1 MAFDRLLG
9 VFSRT
14 EDKNTTSHAGNG
26 ISRILFKITFIL
38 LGLGLLAVLTETI
51 LHSFFR
57 KNKNGKDEIE
67 VVTPTTT
74 TPSTTTASPT
84 TNASFKAFSA
94 DQYDIKSG
102 VLEVTQTTFEYFL
115 ETCNLPLDN
124 AISIGENVGFNLEVG
139 KAYQLCQDKETGT
152 HLLSYKPDNYRQ
164 VVITLETGEV
174 EKIELAS
181 TIKLA
186 QFATLIG
193 EGLNVSLNARPYSLE
208 ILEQIQKILEY
219 SIALQKLQPDDRVR
233 IIYEEKR
240 IAGETVG
247 IGNILAVSIE
257 SRTNG
262 NYQGFLASNGE
273 YYSATGQTLKGF
285 FLRSPVD
292 YVRIT
297 SKFGPRWVKEVY
309 EAAKNHGGTD
319 FAAPENTEIFS
330 TANGIVDFVGY
341 DDENGNRIRIDH
353 QNGYFTS
360 YLHLNA
366 WVKTLKKGSPVRQ
379 RQVIGY
385 VGKTGKRTTGFHVCY
400 RFKKGGQEVD
410 SQDSRNYPSGGS
422 ALSDELQT
430 EFYTTRDS
438 LTILLNQTSFN

>member
-1 MAFDRLLG
+1 MERKKIIIKPKENASSTPQTTPSKPTVTPQATSPKPAPKKTNWDIGMAFDRFLG
-9 VFSRT
+9 LFSKV
-14 EDKNTTSHAGNG
+14 ETTSATSSGNSG
-26 ISRILFKITFIL
+26 ISRILVKIGFVL

-57 KNKNGKDEIE
+57 NNKKDKDETEIVAPSPSTKVSE
-67 VVTPTTT
+67 PTTSANFIT
-74 TPSTTTASPT
+74 
-84 TNASFKAFSA
+84 FSA
-94 DQYDIKSG
+94 DKYDIKSG
-102 VLEVTQTTFEYFL
+102 VLEVNQTSFEYFL

-139 KAYQLCQDKETGT
+139 KAYQLCTEKEAGT
-152 HLLSYKPDNYRQ
+152 HLLAYKPDNYRQ
-164 VVITLETGEV
+164 VVITLETGEIQ
-174 EKIELAS
+174 KIELPS
-181 TIKLA
+181 KIKLA

-219 SIALQKLQPDDRVR
+219 SIALQKLQPDDRIR

-240 IAGETVG
+240 IADEVVG

-257 SRTNG
+257 SKTNG
-262 NYQGFLASNGE
+262 NYQGFLAENGE

-309 EAAKNHGGTD
+309 ETAKNHGGTD

-330 TANGIVDFVGY
+330 TANGIVDLVGY

-366 WVKTLKKGSPVRQ
+366 
-379 RQVIGY
+379 
-385 VGKTGKRTTGFHVCY
+385 
-400 RFKKGGQEVD
+400 
-410 SQDSRNYPSGGS
+410 
-422 ALSDELQT
+422 
-430 EFYTTRDS
+430 
-438 LTILLNQTSFN
+438 